1 MKKIY
6 AIIASILITGSAF
19 SQSQRLVL
27 FEEFTSENCG
37 PCAATN
43 GPLNALLNAN
53 GSEVVSIK
61 YQNTIPA
68 AGPLYNHNPADV
80 DSRMTYYANSYSPNG
95 ILDGNVYNDQPATL
109 TQADISN
116 RYAVTS
122 PFTINITHAING
134 TDVNVTAVVKMTG
147 SIAPTGLL
155 SRFAI
160 IERNIYLT
168 TAPGSNGEKHF
179 EGVMVKMLPDA
190 NGTAL
195 PTTMVQGDSVV
206 YNFTWTMTNVYDQN
220 QIAVVGFVQ
229 DDATKEVHQAGYSR
243 TLINNDAGI
252 TATQMS
258 YLNCDTV
265 ITPSVNVFNYGI
277 ADLTSLDILY
287 KVDAG
292 ANQTYSWTGNIP
304 SGGSSLITLPSVN
317 VAIGS
322 HTITTATSNPNA
334 STDQDTHNDS
344 YVTPVLVA
352 AAPISTPIV
361 QGFTTGAFPPA
372 GWARYNPDASYTWTR
387 VASGA
392 TGTNGSAKI
401 DYYNSTPGQVDELIL
416 PPFSLVGANNAYLTF
431 YVAKA
436 RYSVAYS
443 DSLAFMATNDCGAT
457 WNTLWGKSDAS
468 GLTTNPVDQST
479 AAWTPVAGST
489 TDWRQ
494 ETVDLSAF
502 LGQGD
507 VIAKFSAISGYGN
520 NGYIDDINITQNVGV
535 GENSVTETISV
546 YPIPSTGN
554 VNVKLSQLNAS
565 TFTLTI
571 TDIAGKTISRTEN
584 VNNNGTLSVDLSGLE
599 NGSYLINIET
609 PGQKIIKKV
618 ILDK

>member
-1 MKKIY
+1 
-6 AIIASILITGSAF
+6 
-19 SQSQRLVL
+19 

-43 GPLNALLNAN
+43 GPLNALLNSNAN
-53 GSEVVSIK
+53 EVVSIK
-61 YQNTIPA
+61 YQNTIPSP
-68 AGPLYNHNPADV
+68 GPLYNHNPTDV
-80 DSRMTYYANSYSPNG
+80 GARMTYYSNSYSPNG
-95 ILDGNVYNDQPATL
+95 ILDGNVYNDQPASL

-122 PFTINITHAING
+122 PFTVDITHAING

-147 SIAPTGLL
+147 SVSTTGLL
-155 SRFAI
+155 ARFAI
-160 IERNIYLT
+160 IERNIYFT

-195 PTTMVQGDSVV
+195 PSTMVQGDSVV
-206 YNFTWTMTNVYDQN
+206 YNFTWTMANVYDQN

-243 TLINNDAGI
+243 TLIQNDAGI
-252 TATQMS
+252 TANQLT
-258 YLNCDTV
+258 YLNCDSVVAPTV
-265 ITPSVNVFNYGI
+265 TVYNYGV
-277 ADLTSLDILY
+277 ADINSLDILY

-292 ANQTYSWTGNIP
+292 SYQTFSWTGNIP
-304 SGGSSLITLPSVN
+304 SGGTAQITLP
-317 VAIGS
+317 AITLAVGS

-344 YVTPVLVA
+344 YVTPVLIA
-352 AAPISTPIV
+352 AAPIATPII

-372 GWARYNPDASYTWTR
+372 GWARYNPDAGYTWTR

-392 TGTNGSAKI
+392 AGTNGSAKI
-401 DYYNSTPGQVDELIL
+401 DYYNSVGGQIDELFL

-436 RYSVAYS
+436 RYSAAYN
-443 DSLAFMATNDCGAT
+443 DELDFNATTDCGTT
-457 WNTLWGKSDAS
+457 WSQLWGKTDDL
-468 GLTTNPVDQST
+468 GLTTNTT
-479 AAWTPVAGST
+479 AQTNAWTPVAGST
-489 TDWRQ
+489 TDWRL
-494 ETVDLSAF
+494 ETVDLSSL
-502 LGQGD
+502 LGQSD
-507 VIAKFSAISGYGN
+507 IIAKFTAISGYGN

-535 GENSVTETISV
+535 GENAVNETISI
-546 YPIPSTGN
+546 YPIPSAGN
-554 VNVKLSQLNAS
+554 VSLTLNNLKAT
-565 TFTLTI
+565 TFTLSV
-571 TDIAGKTISRTEN
+571 TDLAGKVISRTEN
-584 VNNNGTLSVDLSGLE
+584 VANNGNLSVDLSSYE
-599 NGSYLINIET
+599 NGSYLISIET

>member
-43 GPLNALLNAN
+43 GPVNALLNAN

-61 YQNTIPA
+61 YQNTIPS

-80 DSRMTYYANSYSPNG
+80 NTRMTYYANSYSPNG
-95 ILDGNVYNDQPATL
+95 ILDGNVYNDQPASL
-109 TQADISN
+109 TQTDISN
-116 RYAVTS
+116 RYAVSS

-134 TDVNVTAVVKMTG
+134 TSVDVTAVVKMTG
-147 SIAPTGLL
+147 SIATTGLF

-160 IERNIYLT
+160 IERNIYFT

-179 EGVMVKMLPDA
+179 EGVMIKMLPNA
-190 NGTAL
+190 AGTAL
-195 PTTMVQGDSVV
+195 PSTMVQGDSVV
-206 YNFTWTMTNVYDQN
+206 YNFSWTMANVYDQN

-229 DDATKEVHQAGYSR
+229 DDATKEVHQGGFSR
-243 TLINNDAGI
+243 TQIQNDAGI
-252 TATQMS
+252 TATQIN
-258 YLNCDTV
+258 YLNCDSV
-265 ITPSVNVFNYGI
+265 ISPSVNVFNFGI

-292 ANQTYSWTGNIP
+292 ANQTYNWTGNIP
-304 SGGSSLITLPSVN
+304 SGGSSVITLPIVN
-317 VAIGS
+317 VTIGA

-334 STDQDTHNDS
+334 SLDQDTHNDS
-344 YVTPVLVA
+344 YVTTVLVA
-352 AAPISTPIV
+352 AAPIATPIV

-387 VASGA
+387 VAAGA

-401 DYYNSTPGQVDELIL
+401 DYYNSTPGQVDELFL

-443 DSLAFMATNDCGAT
+443 DSLAFMATTDCGIT

-468 GLTTNPVDQST
+468 GLTTNATDQ
-479 AAWTPVAGST
+479 ANAWTPVSAST
-489 TDWRQ
+489 TDWRL

-507 VIAKFSAISGYGN
+507 IIAKFSALSAYGN

-584 VNNNGTLSVDLSGLE
+584 VNNNGTLNVDLSGLQ